1 MLGLDMRLKLNRT
14 ETKSLRL
21 FMIGA
26 AIIAL
31 SGFPPLL
38 WINTALGFSV
48 SAIAGLIVGLYGFV
62 LWLIGICGGNSDDC
76 ED

>member
-1 MLGLDMRLKLNRT
+1 MLVLEMRLKLNRP
-14 ETKSLRL
+14 ETKGLRL

-31 SGFPPLL
+31 SGVPPLL
-38 WINTALGFSV
+38 WINTALGLSV
-48 SAIAGLIVGLYGFV
+48 SAIAGLGIGLYGFV
-62 LWLIGICGGNSDDC
+62 LWIIGIWGRSNDDR